1 MKKRVPH
8 HRYQSKLF
16 MPDLMDSEYG
26 SLNAQVTK
34 SDIWVGLNAKAIM
47 SDKYTG
53 LTDCENMHSTLCC

>member
-1 MKKRVPH
+1 
-8 HRYQSKLF
+8 

-34 SDIWVGLNAKAIM
+34 SDIWVGLNANAIM